1 MTQPDSPADLDFADP
16 FEDRPTPTISADNVL
31 SKRSPPADGPPVVET
46 HGLTKT
52 YRDGFFGRTKVHAL
66 RGVSFEVR
74 PGEIFG
80 LLGPNGAGKTTLIK
94 VLLGICRK
102 TSGSATVLGHPAG
115 AIDARRR
122 VGYLPEGHR
131 LPRHLTANTA
141 LDYYGGLSGLS
152 SGEVKKRRG
161 DLLALVGLS
170 KWGDTNVR
178 KFSKGMQQRLG
189 LAQAMLHDP
198 DLLILDEPT
207 DGVDPVGRADIRRVL
222 GELKERGK
230 TVFLNSHLLAEL
242 EMVCDRAAILRN
254 GEVRGLGDLDDLRGD
269 GEEITLRII
278 GEEKAVRAALV
289 GAKLGGVPLHTAGE
303 AEDGRARFSV
313 ELGETDQAGIDA
325 AVDALREAGVS
336 LHSLSRQKP
345 SLEDAFLRAV
355 ADDERVPVGA
365 SHGVRQA
372 GGVTD

>member
-1 MTQPDSPADLDFADP
+1 MPTAAEPVDLAFDAPPRPAP
-16 FEDRPTPTISADNVL
+16 PRPSANGAAAG
-31 SKRSPPADGPPVVET
+31 PAVVET

-52 YRDGFFGRTKVHAL
+52 YRDGLFGSRQVHAL
-66 RGVSFEVR
+66 RGVSFRVEK
-74 PGEIFG
+74 GEIFG

-102 TSGSATVLGHPAG
+102 SGGSATVLGHPAG
-115 AIDARRR
+115 ARAARRN

-152 SGEVKKRRG
+152 AAEVKKRRG
-161 DLLALVGLS
+161 DLLTLVGLA

-198 DLLILDEPT
+198 DLLVLDEPT

-222 GELKERGK
+222 GELKARGK
-230 TVFLNSHLLAEL
+230 TVFLNSHLLQEL

-254 GEVRGLGDLDDLRGD
+254 GEVRGVGSMDELRGGGEVVSLRALGD
-269 GEEITLRII
+269 EA
-278 GEEKAVRAALV
+278 AVRSAFGSGGATITAAGTDDDGRGRFEVNL
-289 GAKLGGVPLHTAGE
+289 GE
-303 AEDGRARFSV
+303 A
-313 ELGETDQAGIDA
+313 DQARIDA
-325 AVDALREAGVS
+325 AVDALRAAGAS
-336 LHSLSRQKP
+336 LHSLTRTKQ

-355 ADDERVPVGA
+355 ADDERVGTA
-365 SHGVRQA
+365 SGGVRQA